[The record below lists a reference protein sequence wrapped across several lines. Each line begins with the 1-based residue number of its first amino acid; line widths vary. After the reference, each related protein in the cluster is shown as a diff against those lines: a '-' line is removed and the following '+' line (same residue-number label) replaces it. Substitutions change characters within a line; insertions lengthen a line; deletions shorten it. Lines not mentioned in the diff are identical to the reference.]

1 MSPSGE
7 TEPFAAVNIDEWY
20 KKATGACAPFLYAE
34 SRFRTPWTGDEL
46 PEAVMA
52 ARKWHEQNP
61 CPDELLDKHL
71 TSIMDAYGEMT
82 SATVARVMEL
92 SESIHND
99 AKAFER
105 RKTPRARRQ
114 EWRAS

>member
-1 MSPSGE
+1 MPPSGE
-7 TEPFAAVNIDEWY
+7 TEPLAAANLDEWY
-20 KKATGACAPFLYAE
+20 KKATVACAPFLYPE

-46 PEAVMA
+46 TEAVVA

-61 CPDELLDKHL
+61 CPDELLDKNL
-71 TSIMDAYGEMT
+71 TSILDAYSEMAF
-82 SATVARVMEL
+82 ATVARVMEL
-92 SESIHND
+92 RESILSD

-105 RKTPRARRQ
+105 RKTPRARGQ